1 MSYGSEATAEMEAD
15 FAVLEAT
22 VETSAREGIWTTRDG
37 RRIAVE
43 DMTDSHIRNTIA
55 YLERNDVCDIYLPW
69 IVRLK
74 RELKKR
80 RAWTI

>member
-1 MSYGSEATAEMEAD
+1 MAYGSEAIAEMEAD

-22 VETSAREGIWTTRDG
+22 VETSAREGIWITRDG

-43 DMTDSHIRNTIA
+43 DMTDSHLRNTIA

-69 IVRLK
+69 IARMQK
-74 RELKKR
+74 ELERR
-80 RAWTI
+80 RAWMI

>member
-1 MSYGSEATAEMEAD
+1 MGYGREIVEEMEAD

-55 YLERNDVCDIYLPW
+55 YLERNDVCDTYLPW
-69 IVRLK
+69 IVRMK
-74 RELKKR
+74 RELKRR
-80 RAWTI
+80 RA

>member
-1 MSYGSEATAEMEAD
+1 MGYGSEISAEMEAD

-37 RRIAVE
+37 RKIAIK

-69 IVRLK
+69 IARMR
-74 RELKKR
+74 RELER
-80 RAWTI
+80 RAQND

>member
-1 MSYGSEATAEMEAD
+1 MGYGSEIAAEMEAD
-15 FAVLEAT
+15 FAAFEAS

-55 YLERNDVCDIYLPW
+55 YLERNDVCDIYLPC

-74 RELKKR
+74 RELKRR
-80 RAWTI
+80 RA